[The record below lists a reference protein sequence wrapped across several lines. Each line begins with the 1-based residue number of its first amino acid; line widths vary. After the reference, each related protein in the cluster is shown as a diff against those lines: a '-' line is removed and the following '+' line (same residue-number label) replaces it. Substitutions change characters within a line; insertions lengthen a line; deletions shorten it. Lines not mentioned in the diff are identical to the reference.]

1 MIKEERKINAIKTA
15 INDLGPI
22 LPGSISQ
29 QFNVCGT
36 PGCRCKDPD
45 NPKKH
50 GPYYQLSFTV
60 QGKSSSLF
68 ISKKDIAEVKR
79 RVKRF
84 RKFKRLSAELAQAS
98 VELVRNQ
105 GYTRS

>member
-1 MIKEERKINAIKTA
+1 MTKEERKINRIKAA

-36 PGCRCKDPD
+36 PHCRCKDPD

-60 QGKSSSLF
+60 QGESSSLF
-68 ISKKDIAEVKR
+68 ISKKDVAEAKR

-84 RKFKRLSAELAQAS
+84 RKFKQLSAELARAS
-98 VELVRNQ
+98 VELVRNH
-105 GYTRS
+105 GYSR

>member
-1 MIKEERKINAIKTA
+1 MTKEERKINKIKAAISE
-15 INDLGPI
+15 LGPI

-50 GPYYQLSFTV
+50 GPYHQLSFTV
-60 QGKSSSLF
+60 KGKSSSLF
-68 ISKKDIAEVKR
+68 ISKSNLAEVKR

-84 RKFKRLSAELAQAS
+84 QKFKQLSAELARAS
-98 VELVRNQ
+98 VELVRNH
-105 GYTRS
+105 GYTHS